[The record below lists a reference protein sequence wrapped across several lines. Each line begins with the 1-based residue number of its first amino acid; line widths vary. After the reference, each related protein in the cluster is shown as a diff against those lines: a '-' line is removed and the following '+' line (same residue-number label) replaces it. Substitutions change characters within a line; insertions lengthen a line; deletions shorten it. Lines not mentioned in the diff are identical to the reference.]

1 MDQQLQDLID
11 QMRDLVKVLK
21 VTSGTPTTTST
32 GKTGADSSGQNV
44 TKLINALG
52 QLAVKLDGTRRTRA
66 EEMQAMKRFAA
77 NVNRATTAQDAQAD
91 AIAKNIQ
98 KTKDEAAARAEAS
111 RIAMLSAKDLAAEQL
126 AAQQRAEQDQKKARN
141 NSLTDA
147 INSQRRNSSTSRKVF
162 DEMSMA
168 GSSADLL
175 KNKFLDLGGDS
186 LKAQAG
192 LQLFVAGIEGVT
204 KSLAT
209 YSTALYKGERG
220 AAVSAK
226 ALTDLAT
233 PILGVVD
240 TLGTIISI
248 GSLFVPGGIF
258 VKGLVAAAG
267 GLLSLGANAAKLAVK
282 FNTIAAEQADK
293 LFKSFNELSTVGA
306 AGVAGMDGVFTML
319 QTMGMSVAEIEE
331 FNKLIVSSGGK
342 LALMGTT
349 AAEGAKE
356 FSAVAG
362 GLYKS
367 DLGRQLEMLGINAGE
382 QREAAL
388 AYMNIQART
397 GQMQLKSTRQLIEES
412 AKFAKEL
419 DLSAQ
424 LTGQTRKEQQAAR
437 EAAMAETRFRA
448 ALIDAEQ
455 RGDQDEMARL
465 QQAQRMAAIAKGMG
479 DERGFTGI
487 LQAAAGGGALA
498 TPEAVAAEMTYGVNQ
513 ILSQPNLTD
522 AQMLQQM
529 GASVKLQEGQLAGI
543 NKFIGGIDVLQT
555 NLVAGNDLQRR
566 AVLLSE
572 GAAKAGFTGP
582 DAITKF
588 LETEQG
594 KKIAAGGDLKLM
606 VNAGRAQQ
614 AAALTM
620 DSVVSTF
627 NGAANIHEM
636 AAKSFNDAVNLFAK
650 TVGAQPVAGGLPTT
664 DAPIL
669 PPEAPTVQQ
678 ATVIAK
684 ETRELANTAAE
695 QVAIASDAV
704 KEAERALE
712 TAKKSNATKEEQV
725 KVEQRILE
733 AKKEQE
739 RLEQKEIQAAREA
752 RQRELEAKTARR
764 EQRKAEN
771 AAKATGQAAPG
782 GAPNAG
788 MPPAPGATG
797 QPAPGATGQP
807 APGATG
813 QPAPSRS
820 GAGAQGAAT
829 APVGAKVQEKPIAA
843 VLAAGPGFTTVATTD
858 NDKQQRK
865 GSRNWR
871 NNNPGNIEFGDFTKR
886 MGAVGTDGRFAVFPD
901 MQSGMRAKEELLFG
915 ARSNYVNLSIAD
927 AISRYAPE
935 KDNNKTQDYIKAV
948 TAATAATRDTKLN
961 ALNPSQR
968 SALLEAINRQEGL
981 RPGDVLQAA
990 EGGILKS
997 QPGGTLVNAAEVGVN
1012 EAFVPLP
1019 KGKKIPVEFGRNTE
1033 KVFRDISDIL
1043 RGTSNS
1049 IIPQQQA
1056 HSNITPLISSIG
1068 DSNKATISQLYSDI
1082 SSLISGISDTNKA
1095 TTTQAYSDISSLISG
1110 IGNTN
1115 KATTTQAYSDITSL
1129 INGISDNLVVAGPTT
1144 TSTTSLGNGKDNIK
1158 DLKDMSPESLLSP
1171 NFDVKILATTI
1182 ASEIKSALRETAT
1195 NNQPQDISSGVIVD
1209 AINEMVRE
1217 QRTTNTIS
1225 QRILQVSQA

>member
-52 QLAVKLDGTRRTRA
+52 QLAVKLDGTKRTRA

-141 NSLTDA
+141 NSLSDA
-147 INSQRRNSSTSRKVF
+147 INAQRRSTSTSRQVF
-162 DEMSMA
+162 DEMSLA

-175 KNKFLDLGGDS
+175 KNKFLDLGGNS

-204 KSLAT
+204 KSLT
-209 YSTALYKGERG
+209 NYSTALYKGERG
-220 AAVSAK
+220 ATVSAK

-233 PILGVVD
+233 PVLNVID
-240 TLGTIISI
+240 TLGTIVSI
-248 GSLFVPGGIF
+248 GSFFVPGGIF
-258 VKGLVAAAG
+258 VKGLVAAGG
-267 GLLSLGANAAKLAVK
+267 GLLSLGANAGKLALK

-319 QTMGMSVAEIEE
+319 QTMGMSAAEIEE

-465 QQAQRMAAIAKGMG
+465 KQAQRMAALAKGMG

-498 TPEAVAAEMTYGVNQ
+498 TPEAVAAEMTFGVNQ

-529 GASVKLQEGQLAGI
+529 GASVKLQEEQLAGI

-555 NLVAGNDLQRR
+555 NLVATNDLQRR

-664 DAPIL
+664 NAPLL
-669 PPEAPTVQQ
+669 PPETPAVQQ
-678 ATVIAK
+678 ATVVAQ
-684 ETRELANTAAE
+684 ETRELANTVAE
-695 QVAIASDAV
+695 QAAVAGDAV

-712 TAKKSNATKEEQV
+712 TAKKSNATKEEQA

-733 AKKEQE
+733 AKKEQQ
-739 RLEQKEIQAAREA
+739 RLEQEEMRAAREA
-752 RQRELEAKTARR
+752 RQRELEATNARR

-771 AAKATGQAAPG
+771 TAKATGQAAPAG
-782 GAPNAG
+782 GATAAA
-788 MPPAPGATG
+788 PASGATAAA
-797 QPAPGATGQP
+797 PASGATPPLKDGHLETP
-807 APGATG
+807 EGIIAAMK
-813 QPAPSRS
+813 
-820 GAGAQGAAT
+820 AGALGNRQ
-829 APVGAKVQEKPIAA
+829 PVGAKVQEKPIAT

-865 GSRNWR
+865 GARNWR
-871 NNNPGNIEFGDFTKR
+871 NNNPGNLEFGDFAKS

-901 MQSGMRAKEELLFG
+901 MQSGMKAKEELLFG
-915 ARSNYVNLSIAD
+915 ARSKYVNLSIAD
-927 AISRYAPE
+927 AIARYAPPIE
-935 KDNNKTQDYIKAV
+935 NNTDAYIKAI
-948 TAATAATRDTKLN
+948 TAATATTPNTTLN

-968 SALLEAINRQEGL
+968 SAFLEAINRQEGL
-981 RPGDVLQAA
+981 RPGDVFQAA

-1019 KGKKIPVEFGRNTE
+1019 KGKKIPVEFGRE
-1033 KVFRDISDIL
+1033 IVDIFKQLRTQSAIL
-1043 RGTSNS
+1043 NQPQVGPTANASQLFENNFSEFTRTFNS
-1049 IIPQQQA
+1049 IKDELKINFTDFNQA
-1056 HSNITPLISSIG
+1056 VGATPNLGTANLLTPLAEIVSKMSNNIDVALESKSQDV
-1068 DSNKATISQLYSDI
+1068 DSQNV
-1082 SSLISGISDTNKA
+1082 NV
-1095 TTTQAYSDISSLISG
+1095 QA
-1110 IGNTN
+1110 
-1115 KATTTQAYSDITSL
+1115 
-1129 INGISDNLVVAGPTT
+1129 
-1144 TSTTSLGNGKDNIK
+1144 
-1158 DLKDMSPESLLSP
+1158 
-1171 NFDVKILATTI
+1171 LATSI
-1182 ASEIKSALRETAT
+1182 ASEFRSVLAELLK
-1195 NNQPQDISSGVIVD
+1195 QPQESNSNVLVNTLQD
-1209 AINEMVRE
+1209 MVRE
-1217 QRTTNTIS
+1217 QKTTNSIS

>member
-21 VTSGTPTTTST
+21 VTSGTPTTSQ

-141 NSLTDA
+141 NSLSDA
-147 INSQRRNSSTSRKVF
+147 INAQRRSTSTSRQVF

-204 KSLAT
+204 KSLTT

-226 ALTDLAT
+226 ALNDLAT
-233 PILGVVD
+233 PILGVID

-248 GSLFVPGGIF
+248 GSFFLPGGTF
-258 VKGLVAAAG
+258 VKVFMKGLAVAGG
-267 GLLSLGANAAKLAVK
+267 GLLSLGANAAKLALK

-306 AGVAGMDGVFTML
+306 AGAEGMDGVFTML
-319 QTMGMSVAEIEE
+319 QTMGMSAAEIEE

-594 KKIAAGGDLKLM
+594 KRIAAGGDTKLM
-606 VNAGRAQQ
+606 VEAGRAQQ
-614 AAALTM
+614 GAAMTM
-620 DSVVSTF
+620 DSVVKTF
-627 NGAANIHEM
+627 NGAANIHET

-650 TVGAQPVAGGLPTT
+650 TVGAQPVAGGIPTT
-664 DAPIL
+664 NAPLL
-669 PPEAPTVQQ
+669 PPEAPAIQQ
-678 ATVIAK
+678 ATVVAK
-684 ETRELANTAAE
+684 ETRELANTVAE
-695 QVAIASDAV
+695 QAAAAGDAV
-704 KEAERALE
+704 KEAEKALE
-712 TAKKSNATKEEQV
+712 TAKKSNATKEEQA
-725 KVEQRILE
+725 KVEQRILD

-739 RLEQKEIQAAREA
+739 RLEQEEIRAAREA
-752 RQRELEAKTARR
+752 RQRELEAKNARR
-764 EQRKAEN
+764 EQRRTEN
-771 AAKATGQAAPG
+771 AAKATGQAAPAG
-782 GAPNAG
+782 SPNAG

-797 QPAPGATGQP
+797 QT
-807 APGATG
+807 
-813 QPAPSRS
+813 APSRS

-829 APVGAKVQEKPIAA
+829 APVGAKVQEKPIAT

-865 GSRNWR
+865 GARNWR
-871 NNNPGNIEFGDFTKR
+871 NNNPGNLEFGDFAKS

-901 MQSGMRAKEELLFG
+901 MQAGMRAKEELLFG
-915 ARSNYVNLSIAD
+915 ARSKYVNLSIAD
-927 AISRYAPE
+927 AISRYAPPIE
-935 KDNNKTQDYIKAV
+935 NNTDAYIKAV
-948 TAATAATRDTKLN
+948 TAATTATRDTTLNSLN
-961 ALNPSQR
+961 ATQR
-968 SALLEAINRQEGL
+968 SAFLEAINRQEGF

-1019 KGKKIPVEFGRNTE
+1019 KGKKIPVDFGRNTE
-1033 KVFRDISDIL
+1033 KIFRDISDIL

-1049 IIPQQQA
+1049 TIPQQQA
-1056 HSNITPLISSIG
+1056 YSNITPLISSIG
-1068 DSNKATISQLYSDI
+1068 DANKATISQLYSDI
-1082 SSLISGISDTNKA
+1082 ASLISGISDTNKA
-1095 TTTQAYSDISSLISG
+1095 TTTQAYSDITSMIGG
-1110 IGNTN
+1110 IGDAN
-1115 KATTTQAYSDITSL
+1115 KTSTTQAYSDITSL

-1158 DLKDMSPESLLSP
+1158 NLKDMSPESLLSP
-1171 NFDVKILATTI
+1171 NFDVKILATAI

-1195 NNQPQDISSGVIVD
+1195 NNQPQDINSGVIVD

>member
-21 VTSGTPTTTST
+21 VTSGTPITST

-52 QLAVKLDGTRRTRA
+52 QLAVKLDGTKRTRA

-98 KTKDEAAARAEAS
+98 KIKDEAAARAEAS

-126 AAQQRAEQDQKKARN
+126 AAQQRAEQDQKKSRN

-147 INSQRRNSSTSRKVF
+147 INAQRRSSSTSRQVF
-162 DEMSMA
+162 DEMSMV

-204 KSLAT
+204 KSLTT

-233 PILGVVD
+233 PILGVID

-258 VKGLVAAAG
+258 VKGLVAAGG
-267 GLLSLGANAAKLAVK
+267 GLLSLGANAGKLALK

-306 AGVAGMDGVFTML
+306 AGVEGMDGVFTML

-331 FNKLIVSSGGK
+331 FNKTIVSSGGK

-388 AYMNIQART
+388 TYMNIQART

-419 DLSAQ
+419 DLAAQ
-424 LTGQTRKEQQAAR
+424 ITGQTRKEQAAAR

-455 RGDQDEMARL
+455 RGDKEEMARL

-522 AQMLQQM
+522 AQMLEQM

-594 KKIAAGGDLKLM
+594 KRIAAGGDLKLM
-606 VNAGRAQQ
+606 VEAGRAQQ
-614 AAALTM
+614 GAAMTM
-620 DSVVSTF
+620 DSVVKTF
-627 NGAANIHEM
+627 NGAANIHET

-650 TVGAQPVAGGLPTT
+650 TVGAQPVAGGIPTT
-664 DAPIL
+664 NAPVL
-669 PPEAPTVQQ
+669 PPEARAVQQ
-678 ATVIAK
+678 ATVVAK
-684 ETRELANTAAE
+684 ETRELANTVAE
-695 QVAIASDAV
+695 QAAVAGDVV
-704 KEAERALE
+704 KEAEKALA
-712 TAKKSNATKEEQV
+712 TAKQSNATKEEQA

-733 AKKEQE
+733 AKKEQQ
-739 RLEQKEIQAAREA
+739 RLEQEEIRAAREA
-752 RQRELEAKTARR
+752 RQRELEAKNARR
-764 EQRKAEN
+764 EQRRTEN
-771 AAKATGQAAPG
+771 AAKATGQTAPAP

-788 MPPAPGATG
+788 MPPAPSSPG
-797 QPAPGATGQP
+797 QA
-807 APGATG
+807 
-813 QPAPSRS
+813 APSRS
-820 GAGAQGAAT
+820 AAGAQGSA
-829 APVGAKVQEKPIAA
+829 APVGAKVQEKPIAT

-865 GSRNWR
+865 GVRNWR
-871 NNNPGNIEFGDFTKR
+871 NNNPGNIEFGTFAQS

-997 QPGGTLVNAAEVGVN
+997 QPGGTLVNAAEAGVN

-1019 KGKKIPVEFGRNTE
+1019 KGKKIPVEFG
-1033 KVFRDISDIL
+1033 SDIKTL
-1043 RGTSNS
+1043 IKSISN
-1049 IIPQQQA
+1049 
-1056 HSNITPLISSIG
+1056 
-1068 DSNKATISQLYSDI
+1068 
-1082 SSLISGISDTNKA
+1082 
-1095 TTTQAYSDISSLISG
+1095 
-1110 IGNTN
+1110 
-1115 KATTTQAYSDITSL
+1115 
-1129 INGISDNLVVAGPTT
+1129 NLVVAGPAN
-1144 TSTTSLGNGKDNIK
+1144 TSNTSLDSGKNTIK
-1158 DLKDMSPESLLSP
+1158 DFKNISTESLLSP
-1171 NFDVKILATTI
+1171 NFDVKILATAI
-1182 ASEIKSALRETAT
+1182 ASEIKSALQETAT
-1195 NNQPQDISSGVIVD
+1195 NNRPQDINSGVLVD

-1217 QRTTNTIS
+1217 QRTTNSIS

>member
-1 MDQQLQDLID
+1 
-11 QMRDLVKVLK
+11 
-21 VTSGTPTTTST
+21 
-32 GKTGADSSGQNV
+32 
-44 TKLINALG
+44 
-52 QLAVKLDGTRRTRA
+52 
-66 EEMQAMKRFAA
+66 
-77 NVNRATTAQDAQAD
+77 
-91 AIAKNIQ
+91 
-98 KTKDEAAARAEAS
+98 
-111 RIAMLSAKDLAAEQL
+111 
-126 AAQQRAEQDQKKARN
+126 
-141 NSLTDA
+141 
-147 INSQRRNSSTSRKVF
+147 
-162 DEMSMA
+162 
-168 GSSADLL
+168 
-175 KNKFLDLGGDS
+175 
-186 LKAQAG
+186 
-192 LQLFVAGIEGVT
+192 
-204 KSLAT
+204 
-209 YSTALYKGERG
+209 
-220 AAVSAK
+220 
-226 ALTDLAT
+226 
-233 PILGVVD
+233 
-240 TLGTIISI
+240 
-248 GSLFVPGGIF
+248 
-258 VKGLVAAAG
+258 
-267 GLLSLGANAAKLAVK
+267 
-282 FNTIAAEQADK
+282 
-293 LFKSFNELSTVGA
+293 
-306 AGVAGMDGVFTML
+306 
-319 QTMGMSVAEIEE
+319 
-331 FNKLIVSSGGK
+331 
-342 LALMGTT
+342 
-349 AAEGAKE
+349 
-356 FSAVAG
+356 
-362 GLYKS
+362 
-367 DLGRQLEMLGINAGE
+367 
-382 QREAAL
+382 
-388 AYMNIQART
+388 MNIQART

-455 RGDQDEMARL
+455 RDDKEEMARL

-572 GAAKAGFTGP
+572 GAAKAGFTGT

-606 VNAGRAQQ
+606 VSAGRAQQ

-627 NGAANIHEM
+627 NGAANIHEI

-669 PPEAPTVQQ
+669 PPESQAVQQ
-678 ATVIAK
+678 ATVVAK
-684 ETRELANTAAE
+684 ETRELANTVAE
-695 QVAIASDAV
+695 QAAVAGDAV
-704 KEAERALE
+704 KEAEKALE
-712 TAKKSNATKEEQV
+712 TAKKSNATKEEQA

-733 AKKEQE
+733 AKKEQQ
-739 RLEQKEIQAAREA
+739 RLEQEEMRAAREA
-752 RQRELEAKTARR
+752 RQRELEAKNARR
-764 EQRKAEN
+764 EQRKTEN
-771 AAKATGQAAPG
+771 AAKATGQAAPAG
-782 GAPNAG
+782 SPNAG
-788 MPPAPGATG
+788 MP
-797 QPAPGATGQP
+797 PAPGATGQP

-843 VLAAGPGFTTVATTD
+843 VLAAGPGFTTVVTTD

-865 GSRNWR
+865 GVRNWR

-961 ALNPSQR
+961 ELNPSQR

-1043 RGTSNS
+1043 RGTSS
-1049 IIPQQQA
+1049 STIPQQQA
-1056 HSNITPLISSIG
+1056 YSNITPLISSIG
-1068 DSNKATISQLYSDI
+1068 DANKATISQLYSDI
-1082 SSLISGISDTNKA
+1082 ASLISGISDTNKA
-1095 TTTQAYSDISSLISG
+1095 TTTQAYSDITSMIGG
-1110 IGNTN
+1110 IGDAN
-1115 KATTTQAYSDITSL
+1115 KTSTTQAYSDITSL

-1158 DLKDMSPESLLSP
+1158 NLKDMSPESLLSP
-1171 NFDVKILATTI
+1171 NFDVKILATAI

-1195 NNQPQDISSGVIVD
+1195 NNQPQDINSGVIVD

>member
-1 MDQQLQDLID
+1 MDQQIQDLID

-21 VTSGTPTTTST
+21 ATSGTPTTTGA
-32 GKTGADSSGQNV
+32 GKTSATSSDQSV

-52 QLAVKLDGTRRTRA
+52 QLAVKLDGTKRTRA

-77 NVNRATTAQDAQAD
+77 NVNRATTAQDAQAE

-141 NSLTDA
+141 NSLADA
-147 INSQRRNSSTSRKVF
+147 ISASRRNTSSSRQVF

-175 KNKFLDLGGDS
+175 KNKFLDLGGNS

-192 LQLFVAGIEGVT
+192 LQLFVAGVEGVT
-204 KSLAT
+204 KSLST

-233 PILGVVD
+233 PILGVVN

-248 GSLFVPGGIF
+248 GSFFVPGGIF
-258 VKGLVAAAG
+258 VKGLVAAGG
-267 GLLSLGANAAKLAVK
+267 GLLSLGANAGKLALK

-306 AGVAGMDGVFTML
+306 AGAEGMDGVFTML

-419 DLSAQ
+419 DLAAQ

-455 RGDQDEMARL
+455 RGDKEEMARL

-522 AQMLQQM
+522 AQMLEQM

-566 AVLLSE
+566 AVLLAE

-594 KKIAAGGDLKLM
+594 KKIAAGGDTKLM
-606 VNAGRAQQ
+606 VEAGRAQQ

-620 DSVVSTF
+620 DSVVKTF
-627 NGAANIHEM
+627 NGAANIHET

-664 DAPIL
+664 NAPVL
-669 PPEAPTVQQ
+669 PPEARAVQQ
-678 ATVIAK
+678 ATVVAK
-684 ETRELANTAAE
+684 ETRELANTVAE
-695 QVAIASDAV
+695 QAAVAGDAV
-704 KEAERALE
+704 KDAEKALE
-712 TAKKSNATKEEQV
+712 TAKKSNATKEEQA
-725 KVEQRILE
+725 KVEQRILD

-739 RLEQKEIQAAREA
+739 RLEQEEIRAAREA

-764 EQRKAEN
+764 EQQKAEKSGK
-771 AAKATGQAAPG
+771 AAGQAAPA

-788 MPPAPGATG
+788 MPPAPGTSGQTAT
-797 QPAPGATGQP
+797 T
-807 APGATG
+807 
-813 QPAPSRS
+813 RS
-820 GAGAQGAAT
+820 MSGAQGSA
-829 APVGAKVQEKPIAA
+829 APVGAKVQEKPIAT

-865 GSRNWR
+865 GARNWR
-871 NNNPGNIEFGDFTKR
+871 NNNPGNLEFGTFAQS

-901 MQSGMRAKEELLFG
+901 MQAGMRAKEELLFG
-915 ARSNYVNLSIAD
+915 AKSNYINLSIAS

-935 KDNNKTQDYIKAV
+935 TENNVAAYIKAV
-948 TAATAATRDTKLN
+948 TAATATTPDTTLN

-968 SALLEAINRQEGL
+968 SAFLEAINRQEGL
-981 RPGDVLQAA
+981 RAGDVLQAA
-990 EGGILKS
+990 DGGILNS

-1033 KVFRDISDIL
+1033 TLFKEITDIL
-1043 RGTSNS
+1043 RGTNRS
-1049 IIPQQQA
+1049 
-1056 HSNITPLISSIG
+1056 
-1068 DSNKATISQLYSDI
+1068 
-1082 SSLISGISDTNKA
+1082 
-1095 TTTQAYSDISSLISG
+1095 TTAQAYSDIKTI
-1110 IGNTN
+1110 
-1115 KATTTQAYSDITSL
+1115 
-1129 INGISDNLVVAGPTT
+1129 INGISDNLVVAGPAATAN
-1144 TSTTSLGNGKDNIK
+1144 TSLDNGKDNIK
-1158 DLKDMSPESLLSP
+1158 DFKNMSPESLLSP
-1171 NFDVKILATTI
+1171 NFDVKVLATAI

-1195 NNQPQDISSGVIVD
+1195 NNQPQDINSGVIVD